1 MPANDAKKNAKK
13 KTAMKQRAGT
23 KAATAKPKGKAG
35 TSTKPAARTAT
46 GPTTTPA
53 KPGDLIVI
61 ESEKVGSPP
70 REGEV
75 LEIFHGQVSVSYRVQ
90 WQDGHQSVIAPG
102 AGNTSIVPA
111 QRKR

>member
-1 MPANDAKKNAKK
+1 MPAKK
-13 KTAMKQRAGT
+13 KTATKTSAAKVRPTTKKKATGT
-23 KAATAKPKGKAG
+23 K
-35 TSTKPAARTAT
+35 KPAARTTAGT
-46 GPTTTPA
+46 ASTPA
-53 KPGDLIVI
+53 ARPGDLIVI

-75 LEIFHGQVSVSYRVQ
+75 LEILRGQVSISYRVQ

>member
-1 MPANDAKKNAKK
+1 MMPAKK
-13 KTAMKQRAGT
+13 KAATKKAAAKTKPTTQTKTKAGT
-23 KAATAKPKGKAG
+23 KERAAR
-35 TSTKPAARTAT
+35 PAA
-46 GPTTTPA
+46 GPASVAAA

-75 LEIFHGQVSVSYRVQ
+75 LEILHGQVSVSYRVR

-102 AGNTSIVPA
+102 AGNTSIVPS